1 MIGAIIGDIVG
12 SRFER
17 KNYKATDFELFTKG
31 CHFTDDTVMTV
42 AVAKAL
48 LESKDDW
55 SVVGLNAVKY
65 MREFGRRYPN
75 CGYGKA
81 FRLWLHQKNPKP
93 YNSLGNGAAMRIS
106 PVAYVSETFSQCVEL
121 SGTITATTHNHP
133 EGMAGAEAAAAAT
146 WAALHGRSKQ
156 EIQELIENLYYNLD
170 FTIDELRPN
179 YRFDATCPGS
189 VPQAIKAF
197 LESNGFEETIR
208 LAVSIGGDSDTI
220 AAIAGGIAGAYYG
233 VPDDLRTK
241 ALTYLPE
248 DLRDI
253 LVEFEATYQFRN
265 FVRDSE

>member
-1 MIGAIIGDIVG
+1 MIGAIIGDIIG

-17 KNYKATDFELFTKG
+17 ANHKSTDFELFTKE

-42 AVAKAL
+42 AIAKAL

-55 SVVGLNAVKY
+55 STVGLNAVKY

-81 FRLWLHQKNPKP
+81 FRLWFHQKNPKP

-106 PVAYVSETFSQCVEL
+106 PVAYVSGTFNQCVEL

-133 EGMAGAEAAAAAT
+133 EGMIGAEAAAATT

-179 YRFDATCPGS
+179 YRLDATCPGS

-233 VPDDLRTK
+233 VPDKLIK
-241 ALTYLPE
+241 QAIEYLPE
-248 DLRDI
+248 DLLSI
-253 LVEFEATYQFRN
+253 LAEFGRTYL
-265 FVRDSE
+265 VYD